1 MYEQKSSL
9 SYSHNSWLLDWLLGK
24 QLMKKL
30 LLLPIL
36 FILSA
41 CQPSELDRCVKANI
55 PDVIVPDNQEIISG
69 MLDAYEIVFSKE
81 TKQQYKDTMIAMMQ
95 IQIDMGLYPEEAS
108 TSLLRYEGWKEMF
121 LEQGYSLE
129 SLETGIYDEKTIADL
144 IYTAEVYE
152 DAFTENNTYPLELYF
167 KNLINYNKKH
177 YGLTT
182 DENILKA
189 YLEEIELTGKET
201 ATSICNA
208 QGIY

>member
-1 MYEQKSSL
+1 MY
-9 SYSHNSWLLDWLLGK
+9 
-24 QLMKKL
+24 MKKL
-30 LLLPIL
+30 TILPII

-41 CQPSELDRCVKANI
+41 CQPSELDRCIEANI

-95 IQIDMGLYPEEAS
+95 IQIDTGLYPEEAP

-129 SLETGIYDEKTIADL
+129 SLETGIYNQEKTIADL
-144 IYTAEVYE
+144 IETAKIMVE
-152 DAFTENNTYPLELYF
+152 DVQEYGDSLFEAYY
-167 KNLINYNKKH
+167 KNLIDYNKEY
-177 YGLTT
+177 YGLT
-182 DENILKA
+182 DEKIL
-189 YLEEIELTGKET
+189 LIN
-201 ATSICNA
+201 ATSMCNS

>member
-1 MYEQKSSL
+1 MY
-9 SYSHNSWLLDWLLGK
+9 
-24 QLMKKL
+24 MKKL
-30 LLLPIL
+30 TILPII

-41 CQPSELDRCVKANI
+41 CQPSELDRCIEANI

-95 IQIDMGLYPEEAS
+95 IQIDTGLYPEEAP

-129 SLETGIYDEKTIADL
+129 SLETGINNQEKTIADL
-144 IYTAEVYE
+144 IETAEEYE
-152 DAFTENNTYPLELYF
+152 DAFTADNTYPLELYF
-167 KNLINYNKKH
+167 KNLINYNIEY
-177 YGLTT
+177 YGLT

-189 YLEEIELTGKET
+189 YFEEIELTGKET

>member
-95 IQIDMGLYPEEAS
+95 IQIDTGLYPEEAP

-152 DAFTENNTYPLELYF
+152 DAFTADNTYPLELYF
-167 KNLINYNKKH
+167 KNLINYNIEY
-177 YGLTT
+177 YGLT

-189 YLEEIELTGKET
+189 YFEEIELTGKET

>member
-41 CQPSELDRCVKANI
+41 CQPSELERCVKANI

-95 IQIDMGLYPEEAS
+95 IQIDMGLYPEEAP
-108 TSLLRYEGWKEMF
+108 TSLLRYEGWKEMY

-129 SLETGIYDEKTIADL
+129 SLETGINNQEKTIADL
-144 IYTAEVYE
+144 IETAEGYE

-167 KNLINYNKKH
+167 KNLINYNIEY
-177 YGLTT
+177 YGLT

-189 YLEEIELTGKET
+189 YFEEIELTGKET